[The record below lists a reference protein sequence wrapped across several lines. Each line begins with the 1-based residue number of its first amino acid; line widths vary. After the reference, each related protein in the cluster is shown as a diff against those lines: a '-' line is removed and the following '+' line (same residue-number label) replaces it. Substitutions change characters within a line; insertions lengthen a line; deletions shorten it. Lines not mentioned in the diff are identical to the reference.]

1 VTVYSNNKNKKD
13 ITTKFQN
20 RNCVEKPI
28 ILKVK
33 CTKNVTA
40 THNKYQQK
48 SLPSNKDQIA
58 GKSLKLHHASY
69 DMQIKQLYGQK
80 TTKVKWHEKH
90 DSRSLN

>member
-40 THNKYQQK
+40 THNKHQQK

-69 DMQIKQLYGQK
+69 EYANK
-80 TTKVKWHEKH
+80 TIIWSKNNKSQMARET
-90 DSRSLN
+90 